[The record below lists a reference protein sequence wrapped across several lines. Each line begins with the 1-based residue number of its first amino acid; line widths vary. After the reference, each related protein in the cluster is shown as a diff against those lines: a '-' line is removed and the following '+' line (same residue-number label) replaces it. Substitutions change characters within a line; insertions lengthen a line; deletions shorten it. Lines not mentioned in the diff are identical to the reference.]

1 MKRNMTL
8 YDKKGQKVT
17 FRYKLLTSI
26 IFALNLVEKGSTC
39 TRDDEGSN
47 KKEKFQNLS
56 DFI

>member
-1 MKRNMTL
+1 MTL